1 MYDPVTG
8 ATECAGCRR
17 RMVVEQRMIR
27 NLEAEP
33 KVLDE
38 VRTGVIFDFVCGYCH
53 STTRLPH
60 PLLVYHQ
67 RHLPTM
73 LYISVPGTS
82 RHESQWAGMDLAQV
96 VRAAENMT
104 EAPRVSWGRLEAI
117 GPVIENWMTEPTSA
131 NKETA
136 PSDEPLPDDSQA
148 LFDRIRERLDPS
160 AAVANQLAQIGT
172 SLAELGRARGRFD
185 EAADQRIAEAIPILE
200 KLRVAVELTQIEEF
214 IDPARGATPESLE
227 RALVQSAAL
236 VERAEGSQR
245 AHASVYRALAR
256 FKLDELRG
264 AENYAEAIA
273 ILEPALPV
281 LRAETERTWL
291 ATALSNLGMV
301 YYEQRRI
308 GDAET
313 WIERSIGVGEEALQ
327 LPELS
332 RVDSLRD
339 RARRAAVLT
348 NLHNAYGARLA
359 GDQAENEARS
369 FRLAEEAL
377 ALLDSTESA
386 YTVAV
391 IRNNLGMQYLRLQH
405 GDRSANIEKARAE
418 LGLAA
423 AGLRRER
430 APMEW
435 AMVQNNLGIC
445 YLERYAGDR
454 AGNIEMAF
462 TCFSNAT
469 AATRREHNLAEWS
482 RARLGLAMT
491 MLERD
496 LEPAERFERQAV
508 ELIEEVLA
516 AVEPDGPIAGEC
528 HQQLTALFGRRVN
541 SGAVEYADRALEHGA
556 RAIVHDNRDR
566 EPRRWGLT
574 RSGLSLVKAKM
585 AEPDL
590 PGALAYAEDAIGA
603 LPRDRLPFEWGIAQL
618 NKAVVH
624 QIHGDREAA
633 VRHGELALREL
644 TPARAPVISAR
655 AAGVV
660 GECHAEA
667 ARWPDAAE
675 AFRVAVTAF
684 RYAYQDAARSSA
696 RTALFRQAGVAHTSA
711 AYATARVGDLAQAV
725 MLAEAGRAFA
735 LREALEFDP
744 ATVDPSADRD
754 SDEYQQYLSALAAM
768 RAAEAAVR
776 VPWLAHARITA
787 QQARSEDEQ
796 RQAELESAR
805 RAAAEA
811 RARLTTPA
819 PTDVAAIRRY
829 AVGLD
834 AVVYVLSSAW
844 GTVMLTLR
852 PETGQIEKREHAF
865 THDDLSA
872 LLLHRDGPRGGLLV
886 GAMLGRELMRQAIE
900 DLQLSPVARWL
911 RNGLRGLG
919 TTMIVPMGPWSAVPF
934 NLFMED
940 DSVLIQAVSAEVR
953 HHCRTRLARES
964 GRRPGVLAYAH
975 PSLPLAGRE
984 VEAVAAAFGDGITVP
999 AGPKAKDD
1007 LVAVLARFDHL
1018 HLATHGIYRLDEPTE
1033 SAIYVDDEPLLL
1045 RELIERQLL
1054 SGVRLA
1060 FLSACQTGIS
1070 DILSARDEVVGL
1082 PSACIRSG
1090 AIGVVGT
1097 LWPVDDAATLLL
1109 VRAFYRECNSS
1120 VPPVALARARQWLRD
1135 VSAAEILRQCE
1146 GPPPALEFLRLRP
1159 PTDRPF
1165 SDPYFWA
1172 PFIYVG
1178 A

>member
-8 ATECAGCRR
+8 AAECAGCGR
-17 RMVVEQRMIR
+17 RMVVELRMIR
-27 NLEAEP
+27 DLGAEP
-33 KVLDE
+33 EVLDE
-38 VRTGVIFDFVCGYCH
+38 IRAGGVFDFVCGYCH

-67 RHLPTM
+67 RHLPAM
-73 LYISVPGTS
+73 LYIAVPGTS
-82 RHESQWAGMDLAQV
+82 RHDSQWAGMDLAQI
-96 VRAAENMT
+96 VRAAENLT
-104 EAPRVSWGRLEAI
+104 EAPHVSWGSLEAI
-117 GPVIENWMTEPTSA
+117 GPVIENWMTEPTPA
-131 NKETA
+131 TEEET
-136 PSDEPLPDDSQA
+136 DEEPLDDLRA
-148 LFDRIRERLDPS
+148 LLDRIRERLDPS
-160 AAVANQLAQIGT
+160 AAVADQLARIDT
-172 SLAELGRARGRFD
+172 SLAELGRARRRFD
-185 EAADQRIAEAIPILE
+185 EAAGRRIAEVIPVLE
-200 KLRVAVELTQIEEF
+200 KLRISVELTQIEEF
-214 IDPARGATPESLE
+214 IDPARGATPDGLE
-227 RALVQSAAL
+227 RALVRSTAL
-236 VERAEGSQR
+236 AERAEGSQR

-256 FKLDELRG
+256 FKLDQLRG
-264 AENYAEAIA
+264 AGNHAEAIA
-273 ILEPALPV
+273 ILEQALPV
-281 LRAETERTWL
+281 LRAGTERTWL
-291 ATALSNLGMV
+291 ATALSNLGMM

-308 GDAET
+308 GDAGT
-313 WIERSIGVGEEALQ
+313 WIERAIGVGEEAL
-327 LPELS
+327 ELS

-339 RARRAAVLT
+339 RVRRAAVLA

-359 GDQAENEARS
+359 GDPAENEARS

-377 ALLDSTESA
+377 ALLDPTESA
-386 YTVAV
+386 YTVAM
-391 IRNNLGMQYLRLQH
+391 IRNNLGMQYLRLPH
-405 GDRSANIEKARAE
+405 GDRSANLEKARTE

-430 APMEW
+430 TPAEW
-435 AMVQNNLGIC
+435 AMVQNNLGTC
-445 YLERYAGDR
+445 YQERYAGDR
-454 AGNIEMAF
+454 AGNVELAF
-462 TCFSNAT
+462 TCFSNAA
-469 AATRREHNLAEWS
+469 AATGRENDLAEWS

-496 LEPAERFERQAV
+496 LEPAERFEQQAV

-528 HQQLTALFGRRVN
+528 HQQLATLFGGRVN
-541 SGAVEYADRALEHGA
+541 SGAVEYAGRALEHGA
-556 RAIVHDNRDR
+556 RAVAHHDR
-566 EPRRWGLT
+566 EPRRWGLI
-574 RSGLSLVKAKM
+574 RSMFGLVKAKM

-590 PGALAYAEDAIGA
+590 PGALACADDAIGA

-624 QIHGDREAA
+624 QIHGDRDAA
-633 VRHGELALREL
+633 VRHGALALREL
-644 TPARAPVISAR
+644 TPARAPGIAAR

-684 RYAYQDAARSSA
+684 RFAYQDAARSSA

-711 AYATARVGDLAQAV
+711 AYATARAGDLAQAV
-725 MLAEAGRAFA
+725 VLAEAGRAFA
-735 LREALEFDP
+735 VREALELDP
-744 ATVDPSADRD
+744 ATVDLAADQD
-754 SDEYQQYLSALAAM
+754 SDEYRQYLGALAAM
-768 RAAEAAVR
+768 RAAEATVR
-776 VPWLAHARITA
+776 VPWLAHARTTA
-787 QQARSEDEQ
+787 QQARAEDER

-811 RARLTTPA
+811 RARLVTPA

-829 AVGLD
+829 AAGLD

-852 PETGQIEKREHAF
+852 PETGRIEKREHPF

-872 LLLHRDGPRGGLLV
+872 LLLRRDEPRGGLLV
-886 GAMLGRELMRQAIE
+886 GAMLGREPMRQAIE
-900 DLQLSPVARWL
+900 DLELSPIAGWL
-911 RNGLRGLG
+911 RDGLRGLG

-934 NLFMED
+934 NLFTDD
-940 DSVLIQAVSAEVR
+940 DSVLIQALSAEVR

-975 PSLPLAGRE
+975 PALPLAGRE

-999 AGPKAKDD
+999 AGPTAKND
-1007 LVAVLARFDHL
+1007 LVTALARFEHL

-1033 SAIYVDDEPLLL
+1033 SAIYVGDEPLLL
-1045 RELIERQLL
+1045 RELIGRQLL

-1082 PSACIRSG
+1082 PAACIRSG

-1109 VRAFYRECNSS
+1109 VLAFYRECDTS
-1120 VPPVALARARQWLRD
+1120 VPPVALARARRWLRD
-1135 VSAAEILRQCE
+1135 VSAAEILRQCDNL
-1146 GPPPALEFLRLRP
+1146 PPALEFLRLRP